1 MKKRNKVLLTV
12 GTLVGVYGAYD
23 INWNSLVGEYIQRGV
38 DVTNNVKQTEI
49 DMSAIEA
56 KLKND
61 IKNVKDI
68 TTQRLGEYTFT
79 GEFGCGA
86 NHHIEGGCGGNHMPE
101 EKYEELPSEH
111 NPGNKL

>member
-1 MKKRNKVLLTV
+1 
-12 GTLVGVYGAYD
+12 
-23 INWNSLVGEYIQRGV
+23 
-38 DVTNNVKQTEI
+38 
-49 DMSAIEA
+49 
-56 KLKND
+56 
-61 IKNVKDI
+61 
-68 TTQRLGEYTFT
+68 LGEYTFT

>member
-49 DMSAIEA
+49 DMFAIET
-56 KLKND
+56 KLKTV
-61 IKNVKDI
+61 IKN
-68 TTQRLGEYTFT
+68 TSTQKLIEY
-79 GEFGCGA
+79 GCGA

-111 NPGNKL
+111 NPGNNL